1 MSDLI
6 AALLSLAAVVAGAR
20 GARVL
25 ARGLRE
31 VRPLDVVR
39 GLRGVVV
46 ALAAATF
53 AAGTLL
59 ATPGLIVLGAV
70 FLGEELYETGVLALI
85 IRSGERIQSGEP
97 RPGDRS
103 TSRR

>member
-1 MSDLI
+1 MTELI
-6 AALLSLAAVVAGAR
+6 AGLLILAAALAGAR

-39 GLRGVVV
+39 GLRSVVV

-59 ATPGLIVLGAV
+59 GTPGLIVLGAV
-70 FLGEELYETGVLALI
+70 FLGEELCETGVLALI
-85 IRSGERIQSGEP
+85 IRSSERSGMANAVRGESFYE
-97 RPGDRS
+97 
-103 TSRR
+103 